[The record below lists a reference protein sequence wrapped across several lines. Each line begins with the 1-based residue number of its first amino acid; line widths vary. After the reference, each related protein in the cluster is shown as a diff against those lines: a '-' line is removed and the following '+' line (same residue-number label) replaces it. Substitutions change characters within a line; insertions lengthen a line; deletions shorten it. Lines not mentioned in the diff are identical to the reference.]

1 MYLCYIQLDAHANH
15 SWRTVPCYTLH
26 STLPSLL
33 SLLLVNCGTSNELLA
48 CIEFCYGIFVCC
60 RAQARA
66 SLSRQSLVCIEFHW
80 FMFHMRDESEREAAK
95 GGRERER
102 VPQLP
107 QGFESETLEDSVA
120 RLRSGD
126 NAVITSFEYFTL
138 SFPHFRFVSSSSLL
152 RAGIIMAKKD
162 MPLPH
167 SQCLCLW
174 HCLCY
179 CLPLFAN
186 SPMPLCLQ

>member
-1 MYLCYIQLDAHANH
+1 MLTIAGGQWL
-15 SWRTVPCYTLH
+15 LH
-26 STLPSLL
+26 PPLPSPF
-33 SLLLVNCGTSNELLA
+33 SPLLVNCGTSNELLA

-60 RAQARA
+60 CRAQARA
-66 SLSRQSLVCIEFHW
+66 SLSRQSLACIEFHW
-80 FMFHMRDESEREAAK
+80 FMFHMRDESEREACR
-95 GGRERER
+95 GRVTERER

-107 QGFESETLEDSVA
+107 QGFESETLEDSEA

-138 SFPHFRFVSSSSLL
+138 SFPHFRFVSSSSSLL
-152 RAGIIMAKKD
+152 RARIIIIGRRKTC
-162 MPLPH
+162 LCY

-179 CLPLFAN
+179 CLP
-186 SPMPLCLQ
+186 PTPLSL